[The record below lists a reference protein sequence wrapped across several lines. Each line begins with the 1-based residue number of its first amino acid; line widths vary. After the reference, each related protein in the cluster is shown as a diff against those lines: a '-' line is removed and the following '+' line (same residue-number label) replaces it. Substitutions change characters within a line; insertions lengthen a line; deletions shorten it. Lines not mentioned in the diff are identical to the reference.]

1 MLAVREIKEDE
12 LRAETLSR
20 LMASTGS
27 GYLSK
32 IFTGKS
38 RDLKVDDI
46 QAFVIAY
53 RRLVPAPPPLLPA
66 AARPSLQAEL
76 EQEDIQTCHL

>member
-1 MLAVREIKEDE
+1 MLAVREIKEDD
-12 LRAETLSR
+12 LCAETLSR

-27 GYLSK
+27 GHLSK

-53 RRLVPAPPPLLPA
+53 RRLVPAPPHPA
-66 AARPSLQAEL
+66 PPSSY
-76 EQEDIQTCHL
+76 IVF